1 MEVVGKIKVIGET
14 LQVTD
19 SYKKRDL
26 VVTTDEQYPQHISIE
41 FAQDKTSLLDNR
53 IVGEEVKVS
62 INLGGREWINPQGE
76 TKYFNSVKG
85 WRIEKLGDANN
96 STPSAKAPVQPIAQT
111 QPTTSQSFVPSNNEE
126 EQDLPFN

>member
-1 MEVVGKIKVIGET
+1 MEVQGKIKVIGET

-26 VVTTDEQYPQHISIE
+26 VITTDEQYPQHISVE

-62 INLGGREWINPQGE
+62 INIGGREWVNPQGE
-76 TKYFNSVKG
+76 TKYFNSIKG
-85 WRIEKLGDANN
+85 WRIEKLSDANN
-96 STPSAKAPVQPIAQT
+96 SAPEPSAQPNAQPK
-111 QPTTSQSFVPSNNEE
+111 QKNEPSPAQNQEE
-126 EQDLPFN
+126 EHDDLPF